1 MVARLQVV
9 QYLIV
14 VTCYASVYTL
24 VLMSFDRY
32 LAVVH
37 PVSSMGLRTQRH
49 ALSAIAVTWV
59 VILAACAPVYTSHG
73 VVGYD
78 FEKIHHTACVFLEAT
93 HNKPAFQILREYTTP
108 SRRTALP
115 CTRHIVSVSYVTED

>member
-1 MVARLQVV
+1 MNTVIQKQQAGGFDNSVYSVQHVV

-93 HNKPAFQILREYTTP
+93 HNKPAFQVNT
-108 SRRTALP
+108 
-115 CTRHIVSVSYVTED
+115 YVPV